1 MAIAA
6 SLSVW
11 GEGLSKV
18 VPTLSAGDVT
28 LSCESPLGWNF
39 DTSLSSSQGVEY
51 LTVKLSRE
59 APSVP
64 PQFQLSFS
72 IQQRDMHHLWTV
84 NETSHFALK
93 PDWASQTRSNIAVG
107 MPLWE
112 FFDDSDANG
121 LTVACDEVFRDVVA
135 NMGLREEG
143 CVIIGRIR
151 FFTVPEAPRTDYSV
165 TVRLDARDAFW
176 ADCVREAALWMRESS
191 GCEPC
196 HVPDAAF
203 EPLYSSWYQFHQ
215 DLHQKDVEEELAL
228 ASSLGMK
235 TVIIDDGWQTDDTG
249 RGYAYC
255 GDWKVSANRF
265 PSFADHVRRV
275 QDMGMKYMMWYSVPF
290 IGFKSENFEHFAG
303 KYLYLNEGLGAGTLD
318 PRFPEVRKF
327 LIDLYVKAAQ
337 DWGLD
342 GFKLDFIDSFTWGG
356 NDPAVAEN
364 YAGRDIKTVP
374 EAVRELMVGVR
385 DALQARN
392 PEVLIE
398 FRQAYVGPAI
408 AMFGNMFRVGDCPGE
423 HMQNRIGI
431 CNMRLGAPGIAIH
444 SDMIEWNV
452 SESPEQAARA
462 IMSALFG
469 VVQYSVML
477 RDIPQA
483 HRDVIRRW
491 LDFSQAHKDALLRGS
506 FRPHH
511 PEAGYPLIEA
521 WNDSERIIGVYQQD
535 VTVPVPLGGTPVYV
549 LNATSTPTLCLDL
562 GAGTGLDGNASG
574 SDTPGLSPAGNAP
587 GSVTAYRDVRGSSP
601 GTNPAGKRKVKAEVF
616 DLYGRSAGTVTLR
629 PGLTRIPVPVG
640 GHLLLR

>member
-1 MAIAA
+1 MRRILLFSVALAA
-6 SLSVW
+6 SLQLW
-11 GEGLSKV
+11 GKDMSKV
-18 VPTLSAGDVT
+18 VPTISAGDVT
-28 LSCESPLGWNF
+28 ISCEMPGEWSF
-39 DTSLSSSQGVEY
+39 RTSSEYSEGIEY
-51 LTVKLSRE
+51 LRINLSAGQAVTPPEFTVSFRI
-59 APSVP
+59 
-64 PQFQLSFS
+64 PQKN
-72 IQQRDMHHLWTV
+72 IHHLWNV
-84 NETSHFALK
+84 NETAHFALK
-93 PDWASQTRSNIAVG
+93 PDWASRTRSNIAVG

-112 FFDDSDANG
+112 FFDDKDGNS
-121 LTVACDEVFRDVVA
+121 LTIACDEVFRDVVSD
-135 NMGLREEG
+135 MGLREEE
-143 CVIIGRIR
+143 CVVIGKLR
-151 FFTVPEAPRTDYSV
+151 FFTVPEAPMSEYSV
-165 TVRLDARDAFW
+165 SLRLDTRREFW
-176 ADCVREAALWMRESS
+176 ADCVREAALWMREAS

-228 ASSLGMK
+228 ASALGMK

-249 RGYAYC
+249 RGYAFC
-255 GDWKVSANRF
+255 GDWKVSQNRF
-265 PSFADHVRRV
+265 PDFVSHVRRV

-290 IGFKSENFEHFAG
+290 IGFKSENFEKFEG
-303 KYLYLNEGLGAGTLD
+303 KYLYLNHGLGAGTLD

-327 LIDLYVKAAQ
+327 LIDLYVKAAE

-342 GFKLDFIDSFTWGG
+342 GFKLDFIDSFTWMGA
-356 NDPAVAEN
+356 DPAIAQG

-374 EAVRELMVGVR
+374 EAVRALMVGVR

-392 PEVLIE
+392 PDVLIE
-398 FRQAYVGPAI
+398 FRQSYVGPAI

-431 CNMRLGAPGIAIH
+431 CNLRLGAPGIAIH

-477 RDIPQA
+477 RDIPQS

-491 LDFSQAHKDALLRGS
+491 IDFSQVHKDALLRGS

-521 WNDSERIIGVYQQD
+521 WNDSERIIGVYQENI
-535 VTVPVPLGGTPVYV
+535 VVPITDCGTPVYI
-549 LNATSTPTLCLDL
+549 LNASSSGTLCLDL
-562 GAGTGLDGNASG
+562 
-574 SDTPGLSPAGNAP
+574 
-587 GSVTAYRDVRGSSP
+587 TA
-601 GTNPAGKRKVKAEVF
+601 KRKVKADIF
-616 DLYGRSAGTVTLR
+616 DIFGSRIGSVTLSHGLQRIPIPSAGHLVLR
-629 PGLTRIPVPVG
+629 
-640 GHLLLR
+640 